1 MTLVA
6 VLLLVAA
13 GHGFLR
19 LVTGTWPARLVGPV
33 AVAGLSF
40 LLGAVAVGLLMTYA
54 AVTGLATRPWP
65 VTAVLIALTVAGIA
79 PGSAARSLRI
89 DRSGHVAESAP
100 TIWPDAAVAA
110 AVAAIGAVLLWGIG
124 RVPVRYNDEYA
135 IWAVRGRN
143 LSLAGR
149 LDPHVFAGAAAN
161 YQHLDYPLLVPSL
174 IAWGD
179 GLRGR
184 TDDYTAHVLLIAL
197 VLAMLAVVGWALNR
211 LAGPFAGLVG
221 VLLVAGTPNLLSHLA
236 LQLIADPALV
246 AFVVAL
252 FAVLAL
258 WLTSRDPRL
267 LAIAAVLGCGA
278 AATKVEG
285 LLFVLAAFAAA
296 LICARGQRR
305 AVLLGFG
312 VVVASALP
320 WVAWTKVHHIQSDLI
335 NSTTLTLHHVR
346 VVAPYSWLSV
356 RQMARYWPAFGWL
369 LVIACVAVLAVA
381 LTVPRLR
388 GLVAFLGIGVAVSTL
403 GMWAQYVI
411 SAGQQLTGQAG
422 ADSLERHFASSA
434 TRVLMVPAILLTL
447 AIPLFAGALLRSD
460 PAPGGDPA
468 SADPVDTEEAVA
480 GQSLRR

>member
-1 MTLVA
+1 VTLVA
-6 VLLLVAA
+6 VLLLLAA
-13 GHGFLR
+13 GHGSLR

-33 AVAGLSF
+33 AAAGLSF

-54 AVTGLATRPWP
+54 AVTGLATGPWP
-65 VTAVLIALTVAGIA
+65 VTAVLIALALAGVV

-89 DRSGHVAESAP
+89 DRSGHVAESAR
-100 TIWPDAAVAA
+100 TTWPDATVAT

-143 LSLAGR
+143 LSLAGH
-149 LDPHVFAGAAAN
+149 LDPHIFAGAAAN

-211 LAGPFAGLVG
+211 LAGSFAGLVG

-246 AFVVAL
+246 AFVLAM
-252 FAVLAL
+252 FFVLAL
-258 WLTSRDPRL
+258 WLTDRDMRL

-285 LLFVLAAFAAA
+285 LLFVLACFAAA

-320 WVAWTKVHHIQSDLI
+320 WIVWTKVHHIESDLI
-335 NSTTLTLHHVR
+335 NSTTLTLHHLR

-356 RQMARYWPAFGWL
+356 RQMAHYWPASGWL
-369 LVIACVAVLAVA
+369 LVFACLAVTAVA
-381 LTVPRLR
+381 LTVARLR
-388 GLVAFLGIGVAVSTL
+388 GLVAFLGIALAVSTL

-411 SAGQQLTGQAG
+411 SAGQQLTGHAG
-422 ADSLERHFASSA
+422 AESLERHFASSA
-434 TRVLMVPAILLTL
+434 PRVLLVPAMLLTL
-447 AIPLFAGALLRSD
+447 AAPLFAGALLQSD
-460 PAPGGDPA
+460 QVPAADNPA
-468 SADPVDTEEAVA
+468 SADPVDAEHPAA
-480 GQSLRR
+480 AH